1 VVGVTIQILVQT
13 QRVHL
18 GEGGGALGDM
28 EAERIGGERHGVT
41 MREGGEGGK
50 GGGEKMGRG
59 GAKIVAFFISRTD
72 VWLYFLNG
80 NSIDRISQI

>member
-28 EAERIGGERHGVT
+28 EAEGIGGERHGMT

-50 GGGEKMGRG
+50 GE
-59 GAKIVAFFISRTD
+59 
-72 VWLYFLNG
+72 W
-80 NSIDRISQI
+80 